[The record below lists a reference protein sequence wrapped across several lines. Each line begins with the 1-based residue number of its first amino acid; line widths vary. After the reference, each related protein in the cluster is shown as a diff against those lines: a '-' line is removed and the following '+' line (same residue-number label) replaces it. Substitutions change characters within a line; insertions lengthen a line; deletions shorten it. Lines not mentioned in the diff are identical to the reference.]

1 MSAIPTDAF
10 AAIFQL
16 DAIAVNNISV
26 LVLGGNARMI
36 FSDLVNET
44 NSGTPRGA
52 SCLFFSLAYAS
63 FGSLAPL
70 SGSYF
75 GKSGLDAFAPM
86 AALR

>member
-44 NSGTPRGA
+44 NSGTLLNIPRVA
-52 SCLFFSLAYAS
+52 ISIPVENLIS
-63 FGSLAPL
+63 FKNDLV
-70 SGSYF
+70 
-75 GKSGLDAFAPM
+75 
-86 AALR
+86 ALCATLEVTHARQ